1 MTDSVKQMA
10 VSFLQN
16 AQVLLHDKEQDLD
29 HAKKSLESKLEETEA
44 KEKFLDEK
52 ARQVQNSV
60 SVFQV
65 TQECT

>member
-1 MTDSVKQMA
+1 MA

-29 HAKKSLESKLEETEA
+29 HAKKNLESKLEETEA

-52 ARQVQNSV
+52 ARKVQN
-60 SVFQV
+60 
-65 TQECT
+65 

>member
-29 HAKKSLESKLEETEA
+29 HVKKSLESKLEETEA

-52 ARQVQNSV
+52 ARQVQN
-60 SVFQV
+60 
-65 TQECT
+65 